1 MARPRWAWRKEVG
14 LALLGLAS
22 LLPYIYAL
30 QQPNLRQDRAALA
43 LAVGAAL
50 ACYLPAAFLVARD
63 PAPTPRGRL
72 LLIVGFAIAFRG
84 LLIFTQPVLSDDMY
98 RYVWDGRVQAAGL
111 NPYAFPPEA
120 AEVSPLRDGEIWP
133 LINRKW
139 AVTIYPGGAQLTF
152 AALWRIWPDSVRWF
166 QAVMSGGTIV
176 AGVLLMAL
184 LKALGR
190 PAGRA
195 LIFLWSPAVIFETA
209 HSAHVDG
216 VMLICLVAAW
226 LAHVRGRAAWTGVWL
241 GLAAAIKLWPAMF
254 APVLWSWRGE
264 HGRLRPWAMPV
275 AAAAVFLVTY
285 LPYIRIGQ
293 GVIGYLPIYFTERG
307 SASPQALLGQLVPA
321 LRIPDGPAGNLPL
334 ALALVALNLY
344 FLWRPARDGEAA
356 IRRCV
361 WPLVAFALLTQYLLP
376 WYLLP
381 IVLLCAIFVQGGRWG
396 LRVDGWTLLMV
407 VVSGSTLGYAFLP
420 V

>member
-1 MARPRWAWRKEVG
+1 MARPLWAWRRAG
-14 LALLGLAS
+14 ALTLLGLAS

-43 LAVGAAL
+43 LVVGVAL
-50 ACYLPAAFLVARD
+50 ACYIPAALLVVRD

-72 LLIVGFAIAFRG
+72 FLIVGFALAFRG

-98 RYVWDGRVQAAGL
+98 RYVWDGRVQAAGIS
-111 NPYAFPPEA
+111 PYAFPPEA
-120 AEVSPLRDGEIWP
+120 AEVSHLRDGEIWP

-139 AVTIYPGGAQLTF
+139 AVTIYPAAAQLAF
-152 AALWRIWPDSVRWF
+152 AALWRIWPDSVYWF
-166 QAVMSGGTIV
+166 QIAMTGGTVV

-184 LKALGR
+184 LQALGR

-216 VMLICLVAAW
+216 LMLIFIMAAW
-226 LAHVRGRAAWTGVWL
+226 LARARGRDAWTGAWL
-241 GLAAAIKLWPAMF
+241 GIATALKLLPGMLAPALWQGRA
-254 APVLWSWRGE
+254 VRRWS
-264 HGRLRPWAMPV
+264 WAMP
-275 AAAAVFLVTY
+275 AALAAVFVAAY

-293 GVIGYLPIYFTERG
+293 DVIGYLPIYFTERG

-321 LRIPDGPAGNLPL
+321 LRIPDGPAGNLGL
-334 ALALVALNLY
+334 AAVLLAISLY
-344 FLWRPARDGEAA
+344 FIWRPASDGETA
-356 IRRCV
+356 IRRCI
-361 WPLVAFALLTQYLLP
+361 WPLIAFALLTQYLLA

-381 IVLLCAIFVQGGRWG
+381 IVPLCALFVRPGRWG
-396 LRVDGWTLLMV
+396 LRLDLWTLLLLLT
-407 VVSGSTLGYAFLP
+407 SGSTLAYTFMP

>member
-1 MARPRWAWRKEVG
+1 VWRREGG
-14 LALLGLAS
+14 LVLLGLAS
-22 LLPYIYAL
+22 LLPYLYAL

-50 ACYLPAAFLVARD
+50 ACYLPAAGFVARD
-63 PAPTPRGRL
+63 PAPTSRGRL

-84 LLIFTQPVLSDDMY
+84 LLIFTQPAISDDMY
-98 RYVWDGRVQAAGL
+98 RYVWDGRVQAAGI

-120 AEVSPLRDGEIWP
+120 AEVSALRDGEIWP

-139 AVTIYPGGAQLTF
+139 AVTIYPGGSQLVF

-166 QAVMSGGTIV
+166 QAVMSGGTVV
-176 AGVLLMAL
+176 AGILLMAL

-195 LIFLWSPAVIFETA
+195 LIFLWSPAVIYETA

-216 VMLICLVAAW
+216 LVLIFIVAAW
-226 LAHVRGRAAWTGVWL
+226 LARVRGRGAWTGIGL
-241 GLAAAIKLWPAMF
+241 GIAAAMKLLPGMLAPA
-254 APVLWSWRGE
+254 LWDRRGGP
-264 HGRLRPWAMPV
+264 GRPRPWVMPG
-275 AAAAVFLVTY
+275 AAAAVFLATY

-307 SASPQALLGQLVPA
+307 SASPQALLGQLVPS
-321 LRIPDGPAGNLPL
+321 LRIPDGPAGNLGL
-334 ALALVALNLY
+334 GIALAALSLY
-344 FLWRPARDGEAA
+344 FLLRPASDSEAA

-381 IVLLCAIFVQGGRWG
+381 IVLLCAIFVQGAAGGCASMAGRC
-396 LRVDGWTLLMV
+396 
-407 VVSGSTLGYAFLP
+407 
-420 V
+420 